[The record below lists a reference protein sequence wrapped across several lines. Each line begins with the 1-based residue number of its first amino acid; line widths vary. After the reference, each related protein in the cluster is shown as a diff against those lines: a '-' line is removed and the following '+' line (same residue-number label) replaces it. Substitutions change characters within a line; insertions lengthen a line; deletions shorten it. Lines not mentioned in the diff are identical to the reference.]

1 MVISSL
7 LGRVFT
13 LCLVYVPNI
22 KQGTF
27 LVGFIFV
34 LPSSKI
40 LTTDLNFT
48 VGLQLIF
55 QTLKLRSC
63 IHQVHS

>member
-1 MVISSL
+1 MVRSSL

-13 LCLVYVPNI
+13 LCLVYVPNT

-27 LVGFIFV
+27 PAGFIFV
-34 LPSSKI
+34 LPPSKI
-40 LTTDLNFT
+40 LTTDLNLT
-48 VGLQLIF
+48 LGLQLIF
-55 QTLKLRSC
+55 QTEVRNC